1 MIETLLNEI
10 RSSVAAEVAGYD
22 AIDAARICERI
33 EKCQGSYESIK
44 GFCVTASWDD
54 DPMYLVQDY
63 CIKHGRGK
71 IYTWPV
77 KTLFHSHGQMTI
89 FLNKER
95 AQKAIRDTQIR
106 SKKLCFLPL
115 TNVKIYQTDGENKV
129 YHFLDNNSRIW
140 LPTSDTI
147 EICDGLS

>member
-1 MIETLLNEI
+1 MIEALLNEI

-22 AIDAARICERI
+22 AIDAARIREQM
-33 EKCQGSYESIK
+33 EKRPGKYETIK
-44 GFCVTASWDD
+44 GFYISSSWDN
-54 DPMYLVQDY
+54 DPMYLMQDY
-63 CIKHGRGK
+63 HIKHGGEK

-95 AQKAIRDTQIR
+95 TQKAIRDTQIR
-106 SKKLCFLPL
+106 SKKLRHLPL
-115 TNVKIYQTDGENKV
+115 TNVKIYQTDRENKV

-140 LPTSDTI
+140 LLTSDLI
-147 EICDGLS
+147 EICDELP